1 MRKSMVIA
9 FLLCMAVLGADVAF
23 AQTSPKA
30 DISRKIIQF
39 SGLLLDADSLYP
51 IPYAAVVI
59 RNTTR
64 GEYSSATGFYSLVVQ
79 EKDTVDFYALG
90 YKRGSFVVPD
100 TFTTSTFNHVQALQL
115 DTILLRE
122 MVVYPWP
129 SREKFKTEFLSMEVP
144 SDDLDRARK
153 NLARAEM
160 IQAIQQV
167 SMDGGMAYRA
177 KMDQQ
182 VQRNYYAGQYV
193 PNNLMNPL
201 AWSKFIQAVQNGE
214 FRNR

>member
-1 MRKSMVIA
+1 MVIA
-9 FLLCMAVLGADVAF
+9 FLLCMAVLEADVAF

-30 DISRKIIQF
+30 DTSRKIIQF

-100 TFTTSTFNHVQALQL
+100 TFTTSTFSHVQALQL
-115 DTILLRE
+115 DTIYFVKWSFIRGLL
-122 MVVYPWP
+122 VKN
-129 SREKFKTEFLSMEVP
+129 SR
-144 SDDLDRARK
+144 
-153 NLARAEM
+153 
-160 IQAIQQV
+160 
-167 SMDGGMAYRA
+167 
-177 KMDQQ
+177 
-182 VQRNYYAGQYV
+182 
-193 PNNLMNPL
+193 
-201 AWSKFIQAVQNGE
+201 QNS
-214 FRNR
+214 

>member
-1 MRKSMVIA
+1 MRSTMLIA
-9 FLLCMAVLGADVAF
+9 FLFCTTVFWSDRAI
-23 AQTSPKA
+23 AQTGTTA
-30 DISRKIIQF
+30 DTSRKIIQF

-51 IPYAAVVI
+51 IPFAAIVI
-59 RNTTR
+59 RNTSR
-64 GEYSSATGFYSLVVQ
+64 GEYSSSTGFYSLVVQ
-79 EKDTVDFYALG
+79 ENDTIDFYALG
-90 YKRGSFVVPD
+90 YKRGTFIVPD
-100 TFTTSTFNHVQALQL
+100 TFITSAFNHVQALQL

-129 SREKFKTEFLSMEVP
+129 SREKFKTEFLNMEVP